1 MTMLCHFCFLYFV
14 LLQLVR
20 KSDSRA
26 AGLMDAAELT
36 TQIAPSTTW
45 QEQAA
50 IITAAPFQR
59 LVDLRRRRV
68 DDSVCGYW
76 SHAGTS
82 ELI

>member
-1 MTMLCHFCFLYFV
+1 MLYHFCFLYFV

-26 AGLMDAAELT
+26 ARLMNAAELT

-50 IITAAPFQR
+50 IITAAPSQR
-59 LVDLRRRRV
+59 LVDLRHRQA

-76 SHAGTS
+76 SDAGIS